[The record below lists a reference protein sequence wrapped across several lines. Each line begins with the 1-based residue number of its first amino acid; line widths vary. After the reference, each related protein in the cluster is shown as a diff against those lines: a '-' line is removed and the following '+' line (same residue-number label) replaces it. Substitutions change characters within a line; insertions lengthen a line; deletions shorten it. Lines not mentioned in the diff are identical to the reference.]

1 MATLDSAQLEG
12 TVFGLLTIQL
22 KPQLEKLL
30 KLQDGSLTKEIQLT
44 QDLLRLFI
52 EYQVP
57 SDLLSYEGDIEA
69 DVAARLSQVKGHV
82 KSIMEMIEKTKKD
95 QLEET
100 AKEFVQGHL
109 EDTELS
115 SEECDMLGETDCAP
129 TVNGRR
135 RSRSRSPM
143 SSMRKGAFGGQP
155 KSAVRMRRAMPG
167 FQSASYSNSAPREG
181 MMMSQAVFGASAP
194 SPHTPVAAAG
204 KVNF

>member
-129 TVNGRR
+129 QV
-135 RSRSRSPM
+135 
-143 SSMRKGAFGGQP
+143 RKGAFGGQP

-167 FQSASYSNSAPREG
+167 FPLASYSRSASREG
-181 MMMSQAVFGASAP
+181 VMMSQAVFGASAP
-194 SPHTPVAAAG
+194 SPHTPVAAAS
-204 KVNF
+204 KVKF

>member
-57 SDLLSYEGDIEA
+57 SDLLSYEGDTEA

-109 EDTELS
+109 EDRELPAVES
-115 SEECDMLGETDCAP
+115 AMLGETDCAP
-129 TVNGRR
+129 VYMSDCAPTVYMHKSSFGGPPELAA
-135 RSRSRSPM
+135 RSRMPRFKLSSYSRSPNTHG
-143 SSMRKGAFGGQP
+143 KG
-155 KSAVRMRRAMPG
+155 
-167 FQSASYSNSAPREG
+167 N
-181 MMMSQAVFGASAP
+181 
-194 SPHTPVAAAG
+194 
-204 KVNF
+204 